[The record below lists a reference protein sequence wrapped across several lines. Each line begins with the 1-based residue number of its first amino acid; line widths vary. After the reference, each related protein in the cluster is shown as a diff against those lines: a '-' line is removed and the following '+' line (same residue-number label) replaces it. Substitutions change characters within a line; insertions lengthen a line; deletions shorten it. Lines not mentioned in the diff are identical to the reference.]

1 MGYRVESCSQ
11 PKAIKELLQEAY
23 SKHKNKEPIT
33 FITDGGCENVNSTVQ
48 QFLVSTNEDI
58 KHLIAQK
65 DIPFSNSKIEA
76 FNKIIKHQFLL
87 PRNSGNRIQLIDALH
102 KDVLIYN
109 TLRPQL
115 TVEGNTPAETFA
127 GKALDMSTYKTHFSE
142 QKSLRVLENQQ
153 NSCKSCKSIIY
164 KTK

>member
-87 PRNSGNRIQLIDALH
+87 PRNSGNRIQLLHALAV
-102 KDVLIYN
+102 DVNTYN
-109 TLRPQL
+109 SIRPQL
-115 TVEGNTPAETFA
+115 SLQGNTPEETFYGRPVA
-127 GKALDMSTYKTHFSE
+127 INNYKTHFAQ
-142 QKSLRVLENQQ
+142 QKAERITINQQ
-153 NSCKSCKSIIY
+153 NKCKTCNH
-164 KTK
+164 